1 MIFTSV
7 IVNNMDVNYRW
18 AEVSLMPNIYFR
30 LGSGLVTMAKPFA
43 LAVNHSDNFG
53 SSLSSVNVMVAG

>member
-1 MIFTSV
+1 
-7 IVNNMDVNYRW
+7 MDVNYTW